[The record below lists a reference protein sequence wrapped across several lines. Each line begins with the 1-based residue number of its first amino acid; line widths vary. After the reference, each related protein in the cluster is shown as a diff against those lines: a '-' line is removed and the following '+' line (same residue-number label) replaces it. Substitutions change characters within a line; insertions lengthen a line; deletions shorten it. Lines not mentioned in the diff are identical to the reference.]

1 MKRKS
6 GSFVWL
12 LFGFFSLLILSGC
25 FFRVIITPP
34 TIALIAP
41 ANNAT
46 DHPPALLLTWEATPG
61 TAPNKKNIIVT
72 IVGYR
77 VYFARSTE
85 AYGEP
90 ENTTEKQIQK
100 TGLELNTQYKWKVI
114 VVQSCGQT
122 AESEEWT
129 FTTQDPHYASPT
141 IALISPVS
149 GATNQATAVTLT
161 WAATPGAQTNVGQ
174 RDASMTEYLVYFGLQ
189 GSGYGNPAT
198 VTSNQQQRTN
208 LAYGTTYKWQVVA
221 IQSDGQHATST
232 ERTFTTFAALY
243 APPTIALTAPAS
255 DATNQATAVTLTWA
269 ATPGEQTNVGEREA
283 PIISNYL
290 VYFATGTT
298 DYGTPENAAATQHP
312 LSELAYNTAYKW
324 QVVAVQ
330 SDGQRAT
337 STEWSFMTADRLYG
351 APEIALISPV
361 NGATDQAT
369 TVTLT
374 WVATPGAQTN
384 VGQRAPSL
392 TEFRVYQ
399 AKTGEA
405 YSSPATTTNDSYEL
419 TNLATNT
426 EYTYKVEALQSD
438 GKTAETPEA
447 TFMTRSGT
455 VVRYNAAG
463 EYQKSY
469 HQLSA
474 AVNEANGKDTIEVDG
489 GTLLNNETKQITIA
503 GTEVTI
509 RSSNET
515 PFTID
520 MLQQDRVFEITGGA
534 SVTMSCLVITGGA
547 AAAGTHGGGVSITG
561 FSMLTTRHATIAS
574 NTANNGGAVYVNYGA
589 FTTIDTTIAS
599 NTANNGNGS
608 GVYVTNGTF
617 NADNAT
623 IASNTV
629 KGAFRY
635 GGGVYVTNG
644 SFNAVNTT
652 ITLNTAI
659 VGGGVYV
666 TNGTFNAIHTT
677 IATNTAIPDD
687 NGDYGNGAGVFVN
700 DGTFTATD
708 STLIASNTASN
719 NGGGVYLCTSAT
731 FNANSITI
739 QGNEAVIGSG
749 GGIYWGAGTINTL
762 TAAWSPKADQ
772 QDAFS
777 VSVTGAITVPP
788 DTEHPVQV
796 TGNTAP
802 NNPGTHQMRCE

>member
-1 MKRKS
+1 MVSVRIFFPVNIIRLFFPRYYYPPHHCPHRADEQRNRS
-6 GSFVWL
+6 PPRPSPHMGSDT
-12 LFGFFSLLILSGC
+12 GYGS
-25 FFRVIITPP
+25 
-34 TIALIAP
+34 
-41 ANNAT
+41 
-46 DHPPALLLTWEATPG
+46 
-61 TAPNKKNIIVT
+61 KQKNIVVT

-149 GATNQATAVTLT
+149 
-161 WAATPGAQTNVGQ
+161 
-174 RDASMTEYLVYFGLQ
+174 
-189 GSGYGNPAT
+189 
-198 VTSNQQQRTN
+198 
-208 LAYGTTYKWQVVA
+208 
-221 IQSDGQHATST
+221 
-232 ERTFTTFAALY
+232 
-243 APPTIALTAPAS
+243 
-255 DATNQATAVTLTWA
+255 
-269 ATPGEQTNVGEREA
+269 
-283 PIISNYL
+283 
-290 VYFATGTT
+290 
-298 DYGTPENAAATQHP
+298 
-312 LSELAYNTAYKW
+312 
-324 QVVAVQ
+324 
-330 SDGQRAT
+330 
-337 STEWSFMTADRLYG
+337 
-351 APEIALISPV
+351 
-361 NGATDQAT
+361 GATDQAT

-509 RSSNET
+509 RSSSET

-534 SVTMSCLVITGGA
+534 SVTMSRLVITGGA

-574 NTANNGGAVYVNYGA
+574 NTANNGGAVYVSNGA
-589 FTTIDTTIAS
+589 FTTINTTIAS
-599 NTANNGNGS
+599 NTANNGNGG

-623 IASNTV
+623 IALNTV
-629 KGAFRY
+629 KGTFRY

-644 SFNAVNTT
+644 SFNAVNTTVTSNTAINSANCGGVYVYTNGSFNAVNTTITSNTAHNQRGNCGGVYVRGGTFTATGTTIASNSAGFGSGVFVDNGTFTAVYAT

-687 NGDYGNGAGVFVN
+687 NGDYGDGAGVFVN

-719 NGGGVYLCTSAT
+719 NGGGVYLGTSAT
-731 FNANSITI
+731 FNADSITI
-739 QGNEAVIGSG
+739 QGNEASIGSG
-749 GGIYWGAGTINTL
+749 GGIYWGAGTIHTL